1 VSVLGLGAGCK
12 QVFFL
17 IPPLPHSQNEF
28 CKIAGQT
35 YIVALA
41 TLEVEENLFDD
52 FLQ

>member
-1 VSVLGLGAGCK
+1 MRY
-12 QVFFL
+12 
-17 IPPLPHSQNEF
+17 EF

-41 TLEVEENLFDD
+41 TLEVEENLFYD